1 MYRVMIV
8 EDEKIIRTG
17 IASVVSRFGSGF
29 EVAWQC
35 ADAYAAWDLFQAEAP
50 DLVITDIVMRG
61 MSGLELA
68 RKIREAGSD
77 VPLVILSGYAEF
89 EYARSAIQLGVCE

>member
-35 ADAYAAWDLFQAEAP
+35 ADEIGRAH
-50 DLVITDIVMRG
+50 V
-61 MSGLELA
+61 
-68 RKIREAGSD
+68 
-77 VPLVILSGYAEF
+77 
-89 EYARSAIQLGVCE
+89 

>member
-61 MSGLELA
+61 MTGLE
-68 RKIREAGSD
+68 AGPQDPRGGQRCAAGHSER
-77 VPLVILSGYAEF
+77 LRRI
-89 EYARSAIQLGVCE
+89 